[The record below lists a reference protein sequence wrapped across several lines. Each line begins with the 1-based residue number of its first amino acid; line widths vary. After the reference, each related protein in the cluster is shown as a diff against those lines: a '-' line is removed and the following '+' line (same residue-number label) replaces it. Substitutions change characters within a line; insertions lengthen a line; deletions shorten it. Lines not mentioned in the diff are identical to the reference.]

1 MPLTGIEEI
10 PIVQDGETKKVNS
23 SEFISE
29 FNNDSI
35 TVSVSTSYDIDWNA
49 SGNWDLTLTG
59 NTVINQSNTPVL
71 NKEKTITIHV
81 KGDFALILPAE
92 WVIKTV
98 VFTMVLMVLK

>member
-1 MPLTGIEEI
+1 MADKKISELNGVTLPLTGIEEI

-71 NKEKTITIHV
+71 NKEKNYNYLC
-81 KGDFALILPAE
+81 KR
-92 WVIKTV
+92 
-98 VFTMVLMVLK
+98 